1 MGEYCRHRPQLSTR
15 GANGIDLTNWTKTN
29 SRETLMTPHNHAKPG
44 DYAEAVLLPGD
55 PLRAK
60 WIAETF
66 FENARQV
73 NAVRNCLGFTGTWQ
87 GRPISVQATGM
98 GQPSLS
104 IYVHELINTYG
115 VKTLIR
121 VGTCGGLNAKVKVR
135 DLVLAQA
142 ATTDSAIVKDRFG
155 PYNFAPIA
163 DFGLLRAAA
172 AKAEAK
178 NMRVHAGNML
188 SSDIFYHID
197 GFAGYDKLPA
207 HGVIGVEMEA
217 AALYTLAARFDVRAL
232 TICTM
237 TDCLI
242 THQEI
247 SADERQTSLKDMV
260 AVALDVA
267 VGL

>member
-1 MGEYCRHRPQLSTR
+1 
-15 GANGIDLTNWTKTN
+15 
-29 SRETLMTPHNHAKPG
+29 MTPHNHAQPG

-60 WIAETF
+60 WIADTF
-66 FENARQV
+66 FEDAQLV
-73 NAVRNCLGFTGTWQ
+73 NSVRNCLGYTGTYK
-87 GRPISVQATGM
+87 GKRVSVQASGM
-98 GQPSLS
+98 GQPSLG
-104 IYVHELINTYG
+104 IYVHELINVYG

-135 DLVLAQA
+135 DLVLAQGA
-142 ATTDSAIVKDRFG
+142 STDSAIVRDRFG

-172 AKAEAK
+172 AKAEEK
-178 NMRVHAGNML
+178 GMRYHAGNML
-188 SSDIFYHID
+188 SSDIFYHAD
-197 GFAGYDKLPA
+197 GFAGYDKLPD

-217 AALYTLAARFDVRAL
+217 AALYTLAARFGVRAL

-242 THQEI
+242 THEEI
-247 SADERQTSLKDMV
+247 NADERQTSLKDMV
-260 AVALDVA
+260 TVALDVA
-267 VGL
+267 IEA

>member
-1 MGEYCRHRPQLSTR
+1 
-15 GANGIDLTNWTKTN
+15 
-29 SRETLMTPHNHAKPG
+29 MTPHNHAKSG

-55 PLRAK
+55 PLRAQ

-66 FENARQV
+66 LDEPKLV
-73 NAVRNCLGFTGTWQ
+73 NSVRNCLGYTGTYK
-87 GRPISVQATGM
+87 GKRVSVQATGM

-104 IYVHELINTYG
+104 IYVHELINVYG
-115 VKTLIR
+115 AKTLIR

-142 ATTDSAIVKDRFG
+142 ATTDSAIVRDRFG

-172 AKAEAK
+172 NKAEEK
-178 NMRVHAGNML
+178 NMRFHAGNML
-188 SSDIFYHID
+188 SSDIFYHAEP
-197 GFAGYDKLPA
+197 GLEGYGALPA
-207 HGVIGVEMEA
+207 HGIIGVEMEA
-217 AALYTLAARFDVRAL
+217 AALYTLAARFGVKAL

-242 THQEI
+242 TKEEI
-247 SADERQTSLKDMV
+247 DANERQTSLKEMV
-260 AVALDVA
+260 TLALEVAIEA
-267 VGL
+267 